1 MSVRNFIKSKLDEVS
16 ESRYAEIWN
25 NYCEQNNYPDQML
38 YPMEQFNDMFSDKTP
53 LEIVDIG
60 KNVNTNDDWFVY
72 NEIYSPVAKS
82 DCNPRFLTEE
92 EELIDWLDLNAT
104 SIGLFTEADFREAM
118 KEEMGDEW
126 EEFEAWYDREYTGD
140 MFDLDFATLVEDW
153 RASKSGDDRR
163 EMPWDYGRH
172 FD

>member
-1 MSVRNFIKSKLDEVS
+1 MSVRDFIKSKLDECS
-16 ESRYAEIWN
+16 ESKYAEIWN

-38 YPMEQFNDMFSDKTP
+38 YPMGQFNDMFRDRTP

-60 KNVNTNDDWFVY
+60 KNVNVNDDWFTY
-72 NEIYSPVAKS
+72 NENYSSAAKS
-82 DCNPRFLTEE
+82 DCDPRFLTEE
-92 EELIDWLDLNAT
+92 DDLLDWLDMNAT
-104 SIGLFTEADFREAM
+104 SIGLFTESDFREAM

-126 EEFEAWYDREYTGD
+126 EEFEAWYDSEYDGD
-140 MFDLDFATLVEDW
+140 MSDLDFATLVDEW

-163 EMPWDYGRH
+163 EMPWDYGKH

>member
-1 MSVRNFIKSKLDEVS
+1 MSVRNFIKSKLDECS

-38 YPMEQFNDMFSDKTP
+38 YPMEQFNTMFGGKTP

-72 NEIYSPVAKS
+72 NEIYSSVAKS
-82 DCNPRFLTEE
+82 DCDPRYLTEE
-92 EELIDWLDLNAT
+92 EELIDWLDLNAI

-118 KEEMGDEW
+118 KEEMG
-126 EEFEAWYDREYTGD
+126 EETWNEFLAWYESEYDGD
-140 MFDLDFATLVEDW
+140 MFDLDFATLVSDW
-153 RASKSGDDRR
+153 EESKEQDRS
-163 EMPWDYGRH
+163 EKPWDYGRH